1 MAAATEVT
9 AIQESE
15 LAEVRRFLFSIYDLP
30 PDHRPFRLDALR
42 WKAFDPHPEYPG
54 SRSFVVRHENRI
66 VAHGILSPLRF
77 RGPDQE
83 LAAQC
88 LMDWAADPSV
98 PGVGVMVY
106 QHLAS
111 FADVQI
117 AIGGSDDAR
126 KMLPLL
132 AFRPKQQMR
141 SYRLITSAWKYH
153 LGSGHKDWKTPLR
166 LGRDWA
172 RSRNVRVKGSS
183 SGIEAKRIDRFE
195 GESLIPLPDP
205 RIAGC
210 MVSART
216 TASLNYALRCPIAGM
231 EAYLLMRLSETLGY
245 FILARVDATC
255 RIGEL
260 WINSES
266 AQDWLNAV
274 ELATETAA
282 AHPDTGAVFTTV
294 SAATFQSAL
303 EQIGYQSVEEVP
315 VFLKD
320 RQRRVPPEQPILLSM
335 LENDAFYF

>member
-9 AIQESE
+9 AIQESD
-15 LAEVRRFLFSIYDLP
+15 LADVRRFLFSIYDLP
-30 PDHRPFRLDALR
+30 ADHRPFRLDALR
-42 WKAFDPHPEYPG
+42 WKAIDPHPEHPG
-54 SRSFVVRHENRI
+54 PRSFVVRHENRI

-77 RGPDQE
+77 RGPD
-83 LAAQC
+83 LDLSAQC

-98 PGVGVMVY
+98 PGVGVAVY
-106 QHLAS
+106 RHLAS

-126 KMLPLL
+126 RMLPLL
-132 AFRPKQQMR
+132 AFRPKQQLR
-141 SYRLITSAWKYH
+141 SYRLITNAWKYH
-153 LGSGHKDWKTPLR
+153 LGSGRKDWKTPLR

-172 RSRNVRVKGSS
+172 RRRNVRAKGSS
-183 SGIEAKRIDRFE
+183 SGIEARSIDRFE
-195 GESLIPLPDP
+195 EGSPVPLPDP

-216 TASLNYALRCPIAGM
+216 AASLNYALRCPIAGM
-231 EAYLLMRLSETLGY
+231 EAYLLMRSSETLGY
-245 FILARVDATC
+245 FMLARVGATC
-255 RIGEL
+255 RIAEL

-266 AQDWLNAV
+266 VQDWLTAV
-274 ELATETAA
+274 ELATKTAA

-294 SAATFQSAL
+294 SAAIFQSAL
-303 EQIGYQSVEEVP
+303 EQIGYQFVEEVP

-320 RQRRVPPEQPILLSM
+320 RQRHVPQEQPILLSM